1 MREYV
6 RERDSVFD
14 RVQRRFFVLLAGKLI
29 EMIPDVFLFPTMDE
43 GVHIRG
49 VIHMIIKPSVS
60 YFGPRFT
67 NG

>member
-1 MREYV
+1 M

-14 RVQRRFFVLLAGKLI
+14 RVQRRFFVLFARKLI

-49 VIHMIIKPSVS
+49 VIHMIIKPSIP
-60 YFGPRFT
+60 YFGSRFT
-67 NG
+67 NW